1 MPLGSPSPRSPRV
14 LALAFS
20 SPDLFKNHVNWR
32 YRVTHLPPAAHGRS
46 SARHFVQTRGAGNL
60 DQEHMRSRELGYNG
74 FFAEWSLAMDM
85 KLFYDDERR
94 AMYFSAELAF

>member
-1 MPLGSPSPRSPRV
+1 
-14 LALAFS
+14 
-20 SPDLFKNHVNWR
+20 
-32 YRVTHLPPAAHGRS
+32 
-46 SARHFVQTRGAGNL
+46 
-60 DQEHMRSRELGYNG
+60 MRSRELVYNG

>member
-20 SPDLFKNHVNWR
+20 SPDLFENHVNR
-32 YRVTHLPPAAHGRS
+32 RSRVTHLTRAAYGPS
-46 SARHFVQTRGAGNL
+46 SARCFVQTRGPGNL

-94 AMYFSAELAF
+94 AMYFSTELAF